1 MNHTITFKIEGSA
14 DVKTI
19 AQEGDS
25 LYDLAIA
32 NGINI
37 DAPCSGNGVCG
48 KCKVR
53 LIAGALDVT
62 KSIYLSKEDYDDN
75 IRLACQSK
83 VMGDATILV
92 PKSASAFKN
101 DIVTA
106 DLGSKEDLDR
116 YKDAVSDIFNTG
128 IQKGTKEVGVGI
140 GVDIGTTT
148 VTAAMLDLATGDVLS
163 KASMG
168 NGQIK
173 YGADVINRI
182 ICQTREGGVEKLKR
196 AVVEETLVPIFNALS
211 KGANIDLKDVKRIVI
226 AGNTTMEH
234 LLVGE
239 NGDSIRLEPYVPAF
253 LERTGDTADSIGLIP
268 GNNAPVILAPNVGSY
283 VGGDI
288 TAGVLPAMLWNMEG
302 LNLFIDLGTNGELV
316 LGNSDYLLTCA
327 CSAGPAFEGGDIS
340 CGMRATKGAVDSV
353 SIDKDSLDPTLSVI
367 GDAKPLGLCGSGL
380 ISIIAELFKTGA
392 ISAKG
397 KFVKENK
404 RIGHDEYGE
413 SYYIIAFADE
423 SGTGK
428 NITIN
433 ETDLDNFIRAKGAIF
448 SAIITMLKSVEL
460 TVDDID
466 HIIIAGGIG
475 QGIDI
480 EKAISIGMLPKIPVE
495 KYSYIGNSSLT
506 GACAMLVS
514 DEATD
519 KVFDIMHNMTYIE
532 LSTHPGYMDEFVA
545 SCFIPHTDASLFD

>member
-1 MNHTITFKIEGSA
+1 MKYTIVFKIEGSK
-14 DVKTI
+14 DIKTI

-25 LYDLAIA
+25 LLALLLDNNIS
-32 NGINI
+32 I

-53 LIAGALDVT
+53 LISGNVDMQPNP
-62 KSIYLSKEDYDDN
+62 YLSKEDYDDN
-75 IRLACQSK
+75 FRLACQSK
-83 VMGDATILV
+83 VCGDAIIFV
-92 PKSASAFKN
+92 PKTASAFKN

-106 DLGSKEDLDR
+106 DLGTKVELDR
-116 YKDAVSDIFNTG
+116 YKKSVDEIFETG
-128 IQKGTKEVGVGI
+128 LSKGVDESGVGVA
-140 GVDIGTTT
+140 VDIGTTT
-148 VTAAMLDLATGDVLS
+148 VTAAMLDLKTGDLLS

-182 ICQTREGGVEKLKR
+182 ICQGKEGGVEKLQK
-196 AVVEETLVPIFNALS
+196 AVIEETLVPIFETL
-211 KGANIDLKDVKRIVI
+211 IKDAQKNKDDISRIVI

-234 LLVGE
+234 LLVGA
-239 NGDSIRLEPYVPAF
+239 NGDSIRLEPYVPEF
-253 LERTGDTADSIGLIP
+253 LERTGDTAKSLRLP
-268 GNNAPVILAPNVGSY
+268 ANENAPVILAPNVGSY

-288 TAGVLPAMLWNMEG
+288 TAGLLPAMLWNKDEM
-302 LNLFIDLGTNGELV
+302 NLFIDLGTNGELV
-316 LGNSDYLLTCA
+316 FGNKDYLLTCA

-340 CGMRATKGAVDSV
+340 CGMRATKGAVDSI
-353 SIDKDSLDPTLSVI
+353 SIDKESLDPTLNVI
-367 GDAKPLGLCGSGL
+367 GDTKPLGLCGSGL
-380 ISIIAELFKTGA
+380 ISIIAELFRVGA

-397 KFVKENK
+397 KFVREGK
-404 RIGHDEYGE
+404 RIGHDDYGG
-413 SYYIIAFADE
+413 SYYILAFANE

-428 NITIN
+428 DITLDELDI
-433 ETDLDNFIRAKGAIF
+433 DNFIRAKGAIF
-448 SAIITMLKSVEL
+448 SAIRTMLSSVEL

-480 EKAISIGMLPKIPVE
+480 EKAIEIGMLPKQPLS

-506 GACAMLVS
+506 GACAMLLS
-514 DEATD
+514 NEAKD
-519 KVFDIMHNMTYIE
+519 KVFDIGHNMTYIE

-545 SCFIPHTDASLFD
+545 SCFIPHTDATLFD